1 VTELGTVLA
10 IVIGGSITLLGTLL
24 ANYLR
29 YRAEKRDRKRE
40 RLSERMS
47 EVRRFVM
54 ACADFADTI
63 CLPLQLMGEK
73 WGEAEYEEWKEMVSD
88 QAQSWRRLPAGGSS
102 VVIFVED
109 DQLMGLLR
117 DIARFTARFYVYYR
131 WLVAGRWVPDKAV
144 SERDELRSIAA
155 KARSRMDELV
165 DKV

>member
-1 VTELGTVLA
+1 MGTALA
-10 IVIGGSITLLGTLL
+10 VVVGGSITLLGTLL

-54 ACADFADTI
+54 ACLDFADTI

-73 WGEAEYEEWKEMVSD
+73 WGEAEYDEWKEMVSD
-88 QAQSWRRLPAGGSS
+88 QAQLWARLPAGGSS
-102 VVIFVED
+102 VVVFVED
-109 DQLMGLLR
+109 DQLMELLR
-117 DIARFTARFYVYYR
+117 EIARLTARFYVYYR
-131 WLVAGRWVPDKAV
+131 WLVAGRSVPDKAV
-144 SERDELRSIAA
+144 SERDQLRDFAEE
-155 KARSRMDELV
+155 ARSRMDELV